1 MEISCFSEFS
11 RFVPIPVFPALYGP
25 FGAAFF
31 VESAINDVMRYAVL
45 QSILG
50 GQDYLIFVTG
60 FAVIM
65 MFICCGSDST
75 FL

>member
-1 MEISCFSEFS
+1 
-11 RFVPIPVFPALYGP
+11 LYGP

-60 FAVIM
+60 FAVRM